1 MEFAAPKSLWIKV
14 ITAVLALGFITLCAV
29 IFRDD
34 EDRTAVVFPIAIL
47 LLVFGLSYYY
57 SIVKYKVLSDK
68 IIVQRPFDSVSIPT
82 SGLTGRRIEKKDIR
96 QSIRT
101 FGIGGVF
108 AYTGTFWNSKF
119 GSMTWYVTDM
129 DKAVLLTDSRSNKTI
144 VSPDDA
150 EKFIAA
156 LQT

>member
-57 SIVKYKVLSDK
+57 SIVKYEVLSDK

-82 SGLTGRRIEKKDIR
+82 SSLTARRLEKKDIR
-96 QSIRT
+96 LSIRT

-129 DKAVLLTDSRSNKTI
+129 NKAVLLTDSRSNKTI
-144 VSPDDA
+144 VSPDDP